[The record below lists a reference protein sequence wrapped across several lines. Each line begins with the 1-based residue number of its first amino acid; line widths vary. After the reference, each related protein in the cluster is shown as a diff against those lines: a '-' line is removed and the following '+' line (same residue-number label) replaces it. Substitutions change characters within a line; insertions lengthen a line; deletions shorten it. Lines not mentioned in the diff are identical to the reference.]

1 MIKLAILISLSLFL
15 GVINGR
21 ENQINFKI
29 EQIEKG
35 YSYSC
40 DFQSTLSTDSVLAII
55 FKFDHL
61 VKYSSKMSKIE
72 ILSEEKNSYLVSF
85 FLKYLIY
92 SSKSVYRRTL
102 LEDKDMVVIEM
113 IKFHHNSN
121 VFPKVLNI
129 RIEYRVLPVMDSVHI
144 FYKQKCVFNKTVNWF
159 YLKILEGKLNESM
172 RELQSYINSRS

>member
-1 MIKLAILISLSLFL
+1 MIKLAFLISLFLFS
-15 GVINGR
+15 GKTNGR
-21 ENQINFKI
+21 ENQIDSKI

-40 DFQSTLSTDSVLAII
+40 DFQSTLSRDSVLAIL

-61 VKYSSKMSKIE
+61 VKYSSQMSQIE

-85 FLKYLIY
+85 YLKYLIY

-102 LEDKDMVVIEM
+102 LAEKNTVTIEM
-113 IKFHHNSN
+113 IKFNHNST
-121 VFPKVLNI
+121 VFPQVLDI
-129 RIEYRVLPVMDSVHI
+129 RIEYRVVSKRGKVHV
-144 FYKQKCVFNKTVNWF
+144 FYKQNCLFNKTVNWF

-172 RELQSYINSRS
+172 RELQRYINSRS